1 MMIQTMQ
8 TEPIDVLRAMVRL
21 SLARMYLVDLER
33 GYNFGNMV
41 DGRGAG
47 FNCSKPRWIDLILK
61 IAAEA
66 RPFVPD
72 ATAIVM
78 ARLQAACPE
87 LTNPPQQ

>member
-1 MMIQTMQ
+1 MQ
-8 TEPIDVLRAMVRL
+8 NESIEVLRARVRL

-47 FNCSKPRWIDLILK
+47 FNCSRALWIERILK

-66 RPFVPD
+66 MPFAPD
-72 ATAIVM
+72 AAAIVL
-78 ARLQAACPE
+78 ARLQAACLGE
-87 LTNPPQQ
+87 ATNGRS